1 MGFLEQIKALEEN
14 RSEETSNTKTIRLY
28 EETKSILAR
37 KYDACVLFN
46 EDRKYIDY
54 ENICLSNNID
64 LGLLNELCKKDDIE
78 LSFDFFVDDGRG
90 LFRLY
95 FKYNLE
101 KLTDKNNSN
110 FKNYLLHNIMT
121 NDNYELQLIRAN
133 TMSLFEDISKSLL
146 EEIKS
151 SYFTG
156 IAKCKKSVKNVNYS
170 LLKYLCDEAGITYIL
185 EDEDVI
191 IFCYNVNTIKN
202 YINRDEKPLTM
213 TLN

>member
-1 MGFLEQIKALEEN
+1 MSFLEQIKALEEN
-14 RSEETSNTKTIRLY
+14 RSEETSNTKTIKLY

-64 LGLLNELCKKDDIE
+64 LGLLNELCKKDNIE
-78 LSFDFFVDDGRG
+78 LSFDFFVDEGKG

-95 FKYNLE
+95 FKYELENL
-101 KLTDKNNSN
+101 KDKNDSN
-110 FKNYLLHNIMT
+110 FKNYLLYNVMS
-121 NDNYELQLIRAN
+121 DGNYESQLIRAN
-133 TMSLFEDISKSLL
+133 TMSLFEEISNNLL

-156 IAKCKKSVKNVNYS
+156 IAQCKKSIKNVNYS
-170 LLKYLCDEAGITYIL
+170 LLKYLCDEAGITYML
-185 EDEDVI
+185 GDEDVI
-191 IFCYNVNTIKN
+191 IFCYNINTIKD
-202 YINRDEKPLTM
+202 YINREEHTLSM

>member
-1 MGFLEQIKALEEN
+1 MNFLEQIKALEEN

-121 NDNYELQLIRAN
+121 NDNYELQLIRTN
-133 TMSLFEDISKSLL
+133 TMSLFGDISKSLL
-146 EEIKS
+146 EQVKS

-156 IAKCKKSVKNVNYS
+156 VAKCKKSVKNVNYS

>member
-1 MGFLEQIKALEEN
+1 
-14 RSEETSNTKTIRLY
+14 
-28 EETKSILAR
+28 
-37 KYDACVLFN
+37 
-46 EDRKYIDY
+46 
-54 ENICLSNNID
+54 
-64 LGLLNELCKKDDIE
+64 
-78 LSFDFFVDDGRG
+78 
-90 LFRLY
+90 
-95 FKYNLE
+95 
-101 KLTDKNNSN
+101 
-110 FKNYLLHNIMT
+110 MT
-121 NDNYELQLIRAN
+121 NDNYGLQLIRAN

-185 EDEDVI
+185 GDEDVI